1 MTTRRR
7 VTLRNIAEA
16 AGVATGT
23 VSMVINRSPLVAEA
37 TRARVLAVI
46 RDLGYVYDRGAAQLR
61 SKRTN
66 IVGTSMCDLLNP
78 YFAEIVAGIEQS
90 LSATGRMLFL
100 GNSGESAQRQAQ
112 FLDTL
117 REYNVDGIALMPAM
131 GTPRAAVA
139 RVQGWGIPLV
149 MVSRYVAG
157 IHADYVGS
165 DNRLA
170 TALATRHLLGLGHE
184 RIAFVGFNRRT
195 STARDRTAGFRATMA
210 KAGKAIAAGHVVEC
224 DPTRAEGFRAVEA
237 LFGRDPAPS
246 AVVCFNDLLAFGVM
260 LGLRHR
266 GLEPGRDCSV
276 VGTDDVAESALWH
289 PALTTVAMDTAQIG
303 EAAGQL
309 LRARIE
315 RPDRPVERIVC
326 TPRLVVRASS
336 GEAPRRAGGK
346 VRRRGAHV
354 R

>member
-1 MTTRRR
+1 MRRR
-7 VTLRNIAEA
+7 VTLRDIAGA

-23 VSMVINRSPLVAEA
+23 VSMVLNQSPLVASA

-46 RDLGYVYDRGAAQLR
+46 RELGYVYDRGAAQLR
-61 SKRTN
+61 SRRTN
-66 IVGTSMCDLLNP
+66 IVGASICDLLNP

-100 GNSGESAQRQAQ
+100 GNSSETAQRQAQ

-131 GTPRAAVA
+131 GTSRPAVE
-139 RVQGWGIPLV
+139 RVQRWGIPLV

-157 IHADYVGS
+157 IQADYAGS
-165 DNRLA
+165 DNRLGA
-170 TALATRHLLGLGHE
+170 ALATRHLLELGHE

-195 STARDRTAGFRATMA
+195 STARDRTAGFRAAMA
-210 KAGKAIAAGHVVEC
+210 RAGRPVRSAHIVEC
-224 DPTRAEGFRAVEA
+224 DSTRAEGFRAVDA
-237 LFGRDPAPS
+237 LFARLPVPTAI
-246 AVVCFNDLLAFGVM
+246 VCFNDLLAFGVM

-276 VGTDDVAESALWH
+276 VGTDDVAESALWE
-289 PALTTVAMDTAQIG
+289 PALTTVAMDTAQMG

-315 RPDRPVERIVC
+315 HPDRPVERIVC

-336 GEAPRRAGGK
+336 GAAPRHARAK
-346 VRRRGAHV
+346 VRPRGTHA